1 MANQVLIGFRFVF
14 QVIVQHD
21 DWLIFPG
28 DTAFDISCNANAEDS
43 PGKIMASIGLAD
55 PDPGAKELPKHRKST
70 VTAAN
75 SVEFTPDDVRPRN
88 KNKTAKSKKK
98 KKTASKKETDKRDEL

>member
-1 MANQVLIGFRFVF
+1 M
-14 QVIVQHD
+14 QHD

-28 DTAFDISCNANAEDS
+28 DTAFEISCNANSEEA
-43 PGKIMASIGLAD
+43 PGEYLASIGLAD

-70 VTAAN
+70 VSAKN
-75 SVEFTPDDVRPRN
+75 SVEFTPDDVRPKN

-98 KKTASKKETDKRDEL
+98 KSTKKSTKQKKKPGKDEL